1 MIGIFQF
8 INKSKLSLS
17 LSLRKLALRT
27 EEKTE
32 TKVLTLV
39 GIAYLKY
46 IFDSFIDKF
55 NIYCVQKCVSRKD
68 LTPERMTIY
77 DTLTSIKF

>member
-1 MIGIFQF
+1 MG
-8 INKSKLSLS
+8 N
-17 LSLRKLALRT
+17 
-27 EEKTE
+27 
-32 TKVLTLV
+32 
-39 GIAYLKY
+39 AYLKY

-77 DTLTSIKF
+77 DILISTEF